1 MTDYAALLNPEQL
14 EAATAGDGPLL
25 VLAAA
30 GTGKTRT
37 LVYRVSYLV
46 EKGIPPENMLLLTFT
61 NRAAR
66 EMMERARQQVG
77 DSVGT
82 LMSGTFHHIC
92 NRFLRHFAT
101 RLGYEPGFT
110 ILDQDDSRS
119 LIKKCIVE
127 CVPNPKDFPKKDVI
141 GSLISKAANKC
152 VPIDTV
158 IDESAFELKTLYA
171 SGIRQV
177 SDLYAKRK
185 RELGVMDFDDLLIN
199 GLKLLRENEDV
210 LSFYQERF
218 VHVLV
223 DEYQDTNLL
232 QAQIVDLLAAKHR
245 NLMVVGDDFQ
255 CIYSWR
261 GAHFKNIMEFPKRW
275 PDCKIVR
282 LERNYRSV
290 PAILEVANE
299 VIKGNPDQ
307 FQKTLRATRS
317 PGAQPHLFKLRDA
330 SEQVSAVLGLIRR
343 FLDAGYRLDQMAVL
357 YRAHF
362 HSIELQMD
370 LARSRI
376 PYCITSGAGVFEQ
389 AHVKDVISFL
399 RICEHPRDQMAF
411 ERFMGLLDGVGEKTV
426 AKIWDKIGRI
436 FDVCSKTSR
445 DALLKAAPAKAK
457 KQIQSLV
464 SIFEEY
470 QHTAKARQGS
480 ELLSRFCDLFY
491 SDYLRRKYDNA
502 DDRENDIREVGRQID
517 AASGGIAGF
526 LQEVALL
533 TNEDAAHGHDD
544 NQDRIHLS
552 TVHQSKGLEWPVV
565 FIIWAS
571 EGMFPSGKLE
581 DDADD
586 SEERRLFYVALTR
599 AKDHLII
606 SSPSVRFMRDGGT
619 MICKPSRF
627 LKEIPRNLLHEHYS
641 LRDLGGG
648 Y

>member
-1 MTDYAALLNPEQL
+1 MTDYASLLNPEQL

-66 EMMERARQQVG
+66 EMMERARHQVG

-92 NRFLRHFAT
+92 NRFLRHFAD
-101 RLGYEPGFT
+101 RLGFERSFT
-110 ILDQDDSRS
+110 ILDQDESRS
-119 LIKKCIVE
+119 LIKKCIDD
-127 CVPNPKDFPKKDVI
+127 CVTNVKEFPKKDVV

-152 VPIDTV
+152 VPIDAV
-158 IDESAFELKTLYA
+158 LSEAAFEIKNLYA
-171 SGIRQV
+171 DGIRNV
-177 SDLYAKRK
+177 SDLYGRRK
-185 RELGVMDFDDLLIN
+185 RELGVMDFDDLLVN
-199 GLKLLRENEDV
+199 GLKLLRENPDV
-210 LSFYQERF
+210 LEFYQNRF

-223 DEYQDTNLL
+223 DEYQDTNLI
-232 QAQIVDLLAAKHR
+232 QAQMVDLLAAKHR

-261 GAHFKNIMEFPKRW
+261 GAHFKNIMEFPSRW

-290 PAILEVANE
+290 PAILDVANE
-299 VIKGNPDQ
+299 VIKGNPEQ
-307 FQKTLRATRS
+307 FQKTLRATRN
-317 PGAQPHLFKLRDA
+317 PGSRPALYKLRDA
-330 SEQVSAVLGLIRR
+330 SEQVSAVHGLIMRY
-343 FLDAGYRLDQMAVL
+343 LEAGYRLDQMAVL

-370 LARSRI
+370 LARSRL
-376 PYCITSGAGVFEQ
+376 PYCITSGTGVFEQ
-389 AHVKDVISFL
+389 AHVKDVLSFM
-399 RICEHPRDQMAF
+399 RICEHPRDVMAF
-411 ERFMGLLDGVGEKTV
+411 ERFMGMLDGVGEKTI
-426 AKIWDKIGRI
+426 AKIWEKIGGS
-436 FDVCSKTSR
+436 FDCCSEGSR
-445 DALLKAAPAKAK
+445 AQLFKAAPAKAK
-457 KQIQSLV
+457 KQLEPLMG
-464 SIFEEY
+464 IFADY
-470 QHTAKARQGS
+470 RRSGASQQGS
-480 ELLSRFCDLFY
+480 GLVARFCDSFY

-502 DDRENDIREVGRQID
+502 DDRENDVREVARQID
-517 AASGGIAGF
+517 AKPGGIAEF

-533 TNEDAAHGHDD
+533 TNEDAAHERGE
-544 NQDRIHLS
+544 NKDRIHFS

-581 DDADD
+581 EGEDD

-599 AKDHLII
+599 AKDHLTIC
-606 SSPSVRFMRDGGT
+606 SPSIRFMRDGGT
-619 MICKPSRF
+619 MVCKPSRF
-627 LKEIPRNLLHEHYS
+627 LKEIPRGLLSEHYS
-641 LRDLGGG
+641 FRSWGGG